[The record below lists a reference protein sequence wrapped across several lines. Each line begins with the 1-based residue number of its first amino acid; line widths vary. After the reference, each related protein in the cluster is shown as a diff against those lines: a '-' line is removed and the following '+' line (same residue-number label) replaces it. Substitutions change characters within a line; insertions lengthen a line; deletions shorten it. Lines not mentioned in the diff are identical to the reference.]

1 MYLLREIILSILEIM
16 YLRYFDIYD
25 VISVILY
32 QNIFHVFRLFSISSL
47 NKKLILEF
55 IYIYIYIFNHLTT
68 LIIFEKAL
76 RQSAQLNIEIIAT
89 EYVSTKNEVL
99 QWWCKVEVWFGKEML
114 FTSRNDR
121 ILIWILPKKINN
133 LELR

>member
-1 MYLLREIILSILEIM
+1 MKINQILNSASSPMAVVAVKWTSVTIYDMYLLREITLPILEMM

-25 VISVILY
+25 IISVILY

-55 IYIYIYIFNHLTT
+55 IYHLTT

-76 RQSAQLNIEIIAT
+76 RQSAQLNI
-89 EYVSTKNEVL
+89 
-99 QWWCKVEVWFGKEML
+99 
-114 FTSRNDR
+114 
-121 ILIWILPKKINN
+121 
-133 LELR
+133 